1 MEYLLSEV
9 AVDLECLL
17 RDAVD
22 RFSDSVE
29 ETAREAAR
37 RVRAGG
43 RVYLLG
49 NGGSAADALHWAG
62 ELMGRFR
69 LDRPGIPAFAL
80 ADNPA
85 LLTATANDLGY
96 HRLYARQL
104 LTLAGPNDVV
114 IAISTSGNS
123 PNVVAA
129 LEAVSGVPCLKLGF
143 TGRGG
148 GDVGPLCDVLF
159 DVDSTDTPRIQEIH
173 EVLGHVFCERLEALL
188 QEVTR

>member
-1 MEYLLSEV
+1 MEYLLSAV

-22 RFSDSVE
+22 RFGDTVE

-37 RVRAGG
+37 RVRKGG

-80 ADNPA
+80 AGNPA
-85 LLTATANDLGY
+85 LLTATANDMGY
-96 HRLYARQL
+96 DRVFARQL

-114 IAISTSGNS
+114 VAISTSGNS

-129 LEAVSGVPCLKLGF
+129 LEAVAGVPCLKVGF

>member
-1 MEYLLSEV
+1 MGYLLMSA
-9 AVDLECLL
+9 AVELETLL

-22 RFSDSVE
+22 RFGDTVE
-29 ETAREAAR
+29 ETAEEIAR

-43 RVYLLG
+43 RVYLMG

-69 LDRPGIPAFAL
+69 LNRPAIPAFAL

-96 HRLYARQL
+96 DRVFARQL
-104 LTLAGPNDVV
+104 HTLAGPLDVV
-114 IAISTSGNS
+114 VAISTSGNS
-123 PNVVAA
+123 PSVVAA
-129 LEAVSGVPCLKLGF
+129 LEAVAGVPCLKVGF

-148 GDVGPLCDVLF
+148 GDLGPLCDVLF

-173 EVLGHVFCERLEALL
+173 EVLGHVLCERLEALL
-188 QEVTR
+188 QEVTS

>member
-1 MEYLLSEV
+1 MEYLLV
-9 AVDLECLL
+9 TAAVDLEILL

-22 RFSDSVE
+22 RFGDTVE
-29 ETAREAAR
+29 DTAREIAR

-43 RVYLLG
+43 RVYLMG

-69 LDRPGIPAFAL
+69 LNRPAIPAFAL

-96 HRLYARQL
+96 DRVFAHQL
-104 LTLAGPNDVV
+104 LTLAGPLDVV
-114 IAISTSGNS
+114 VAISTSGNS
-123 PNVVAA
+123 PSVVAA
-129 LEAVSGVPCLKLGF
+129 LEAVAGVPCLKVGF

-148 GDVGPLCDVLF
+148 GDLGPLCDVLF
-159 DVDSTDTPRIQEIH
+159 DVDSTDTPRVQEIH
-173 EVLGHVFCERLEALL
+173 ELLGHVLCERIEALL
-188 QEVTR
+188 QEVTP